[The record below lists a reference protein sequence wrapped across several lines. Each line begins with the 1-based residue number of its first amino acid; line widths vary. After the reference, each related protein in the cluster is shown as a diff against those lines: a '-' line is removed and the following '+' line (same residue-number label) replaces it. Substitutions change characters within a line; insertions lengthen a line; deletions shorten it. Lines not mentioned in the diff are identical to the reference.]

1 MIKEAIATLVRGNSL
16 STDEAAVVMQEIME
30 GQVTPSQL
38 SAFLTAL
45 SIKGETMDEI
55 TGLARVMREKAL
67 RVESDSETIDIVGTG
82 GDQAG
87 TFNISTTAA
96 FIAAGAGLKV
106 AKHGNRAASSRS
118 GAADV
123 LEALGVR
130 LDLTPQQVSACLE
143 EVGIAFMFAQAFHP
157 AMKYVGPTRREIG
170 IPTVFNILGPLT
182 NPAGAQTQVLG
193 VAREPLLE
201 KMAGAL
207 KSLGLRH
214 ALVVHGE
221 DGLDEITITG
231 KTHVCEL
238 KDGQIRR
245 YTICPEDC
253 GLSRAEAGSIKGGSA
268 ADNAAILRGILSGEG
283 GPRRDVV
290 LLNAAAALVAGDKV
304 ATMSEG
310 VALARQV
317 LDSGKALAKLEQL
330 ISYSRS
336 LA

>member
-1 MIKEAIATLVRGNSL
+1 MIKEAIAALVCGNSL
-16 STDEAAVVMQEIME
+16 SMEEASAVMQEIME
-30 GQVTPSQL
+30 GQATPSQL
-38 SAFLTAL
+38 SAFVTAL

-55 TGLARVMREKAL
+55 TGLARIMRAKAL

-82 GDQAG
+82 GDRAG

-106 AKHGNRAASSRS
+106 AKHGNRAASSQS
-118 GAADV
+118 GSADV

-157 AMKYVGPTRREIG
+157 AMKYVGGTRREIG

-182 NPAGAQTQVLG
+182 NPAGAQMQVLG

-238 KDGQIRR
+238 KNGQIRR

-253 GLSRAEAGSIKGGSA
+253 GLSRADAASIKGGNA
-268 ADNAAILRGILSGEG
+268 ADNAAILRRVLAGEC
-283 GPRRDVV
+283 GPQRDVV
-290 LLNAAAALVAGDKV
+290 LLNAAAALMAGDKI
-304 ATMSEG
+304 ASMLEG

-317 LDSGKALAKLEQL
+317 LDNGKALDKLEQL
-330 ISYSRS
+330 ISFSRS
-336 LA
+336 QA